1 MGITVLQNGKVVEV
15 AFQNRVVAIKRYLAR
30 KNVSDTLDVSDY
42 QTVEVVEALVW
53 LGQENFPPVT
63 YSYQPEPTI
72 RYPWGSSVG
81 YGGMVRELEPI
92 EQFAW
97 LDCSNIFVWRGAA
110 ELRPEVDEGAQLEP
124 EAAAMYP
131 LWQAF
136 VQEKTKFLIQQAN
149 ERQAALNAAKAEAAE
164 KQAQKAAKLEGTR
177 AAADADF
184 RKLPSIGTVMEV
196 DGFTGKLFWKAV
208 KPFRGKYKARIGLRD
223 VNGVVKWMDADKL
236 NLVGK

>member
-42 QTVEVVEALVW
+42 QTVEVVKALVW
-53 LGQENFPPVT
+53 LGQENFPPT
-63 YSYQPEPTI
+63 YYDYAVEPKI
-72 RYPWGSSVG
+72 RYPHTG
-81 YGGMVRELEPI
+81 YEKRELEPI

-97 LDCSNIFVWRGAA
+97 VDCSNIFIWRGAP
-110 ELRPEVDEGAQLEP
+110 ELRPEVDEGSQLDP

-131 LWQAF
+131 LWQSF
-136 VQEKTKFLIQQAN
+136 VQDKIKLLTEQINKRNAEIA
-149 ERQAALNAAKAEAAE
+149 AAKAAEMEKKMKKAE
-164 KQAQKAAKLEGTR
+164 KLESTR
-177 AAADADF
+177 AAANADYD
-184 RKLPSIGTVMEV
+184 KLPPIGTAMEV
-196 DGFTGKLFWKAV
+196 DGFTGRLFWKAV

-223 VNGVVKWMDADKL
+223 VNGFVKWVDADKL